1 MTLKIV
7 VYGDKKSGKTSF
19 INRLLYNTF
28 SYKYLPTKDISII
41 NTNYIFSRRG
51 EHHSL
56 QNKED
61 FININLFECPENSI
75 LKDMCYIDANAVI
88 LIYDITN
95 KKSFDNLYTYYK
107 NIKNINN
114 NIPILILANKNDS
127 IKEHFYDYSLTES
140 YSLDNIKSFT
150 ISCKN
155 KLDKNI
161 HISFNYLL
169 SKLKGLS
176 PFKYA
181 TF

>member
-1 MTLKIV
+1 MTFKIV

-41 NTNYIFSRRG
+41 NTNYIFSQRG
-51 EHHSL
+51 EPVLVSGAPSL
-56 QNKED
+56 QNKQD
-61 FININLFECPENSI
+61 NININLFECPENSI

-95 KKSFDNLYTYYK
+95 KKSFDFLYTYYK

-114 NIPILILANKNDS
+114 NIPILILANKKDS
-127 IKEHFYDYSLTES
+127 FKEHFYDHNLTES
-140 YSLDNIKSFT
+140 YLLDNIKFYS

-161 HISFNYLL
+161 YISFNYLL
-169 SKLKGLS
+169 SKLNK
-176 PFKYA
+176 PF
-181 TF
+181 